1 MTASSLWVLSLHC
14 WRKNSRIFTNKTM
27 KTYENAIKNWP
38 DDEKPREKLMRF
50 GEHTLTDTELLAIL
64 LRTGVKGASAV
75 DLARKI
81 MQKFGSFRNMS
92 HTSIHK
98 WKDIKGLGQAK
109 LCQIKAAIE
118 IGRRFRE
125 SEVREE
131 KPRVSSPEDVVC
143 YVMPRLRD
151 LNTELFIV
159 FYLNSKNRILEKYE
173 IEQGTV
179 NQANP
184 IVQEVFRKAVENFAT
199 SIICVH
205 NHPSGDPEPS
215 REDKEFTSRMVK
227 AGELLNI
234 KVLDH
239 IIIGDNRYY
248 SFADHNLTESFSSPV
263 PARGT

>member
-1 MTASSLWVLSLHC
+1 M
-14 WRKNSRIFTNKTM
+14 KN
-27 KTYENAIKNWP
+27 YDNAIKNWP
-38 DDEKPREKLMRF
+38 DDEKPREKLLRL

-64 LRTGVKGASAV
+64 LRTGVKGASAI
-75 DLARKI
+75 DLARNI
-81 MQKFGSFRNMS
+81 IRRFGSFRNMS
-92 HTSIHK
+92 HTGINR
-98 WKDIKGLGQAK
+98 WKGIKGLGEAK

-125 SEVREE
+125 TEMREE
-131 KPRVSSPEDVVC
+131 RPKISKPEDLIC
-143 YVMPRLRD
+143 YIMPRYRD
-151 LNTELFIV
+151 LNFELFTA
-159 FYLNSKNRILEKYE
+159 FHLDSKNRILERCE

-184 IVQEVFRKAVENFAT
+184 IVQEVFRKAIDNFAA

-215 REDKEFTSRMVK
+215 REDREFTRILVK
-227 AGELLNI
+227 AGELLNV

-248 SFADHNLTESFSSPV
+248 SFADHNLTTESFSPQ
-263 PARGT
+263 